1 MQKYMQKDFEN
12 MYIKQFLTSLEIIW
26 LDITKEDYATF
37 A

>member
-12 MYIKQFLTSLEIIW
+12 VYVKQFLTSLKNIW
-26 LDITKEDYATF
+26 LDINKENYESF